1 MTTKGYRRKL
11 QHDVYLGLTGES
23 LYNQYL
29 YNKALA
35 RLNEKD
41 VAY

>member
-1 MTTKGYRRKL
+1 MTTKGNRRKL
-11 QHDVYLGLTGES
+11 QHDVYFRLTGER

-35 RLNEKD
+35 RSNEKD